1 MQGLL
6 VSIAVSSLRLSTAKN
21 ASYMGAS
28 QLIILVLNFV
38 TLTVLAN
45 LLSTEDMG
53 IIGIAFVFMSLL
65 YNVHDFGIISAVVQR
80 DARVDDSIA
89 AAITLRWAISVVV
102 IASTLVLAP
111 LLSDYV
117 GVPALGT
124 VLPVL
129 CFNLVALNF
138 AFAPQAIMTRKLSL
152 SLLAVANAA
161 QSAFLAAVA
170 IPLAMLGY
178 SYWSF
183 VFGSVAGTAG
193 YVVCLNLFQKASHAP
208 SRDYEL
214 AKELLTYG
222 RHLLAAGLMVFLT
235 VYVDQIAIAGVLG
248 VASLGIYFIAV
259 RFGRTIGEQI
269 AMTINRVLFP
279 TLARIK
285 EDVDLVKRGFMQ
297 SARMVSI
304 VATPAAVGMSALSPL
319 IVSVLLGPEWAP
331 AIFPLSVLCFQG
343 LASALVACASNVR
356 RPSWRG

>member
-1 MQGLL
+1 MDAERHEKQKQHGTCPAVAPNEAPRLHDTSKAHITTTIISSLYLSVATRCSTRHPTTESKIQGLL

-53 IIGIAFVFMSLL
+53 IIGIALVFMSLL

-111 LLSDYV
+111 LLTNYV

-138 AFAPQAIMTRKLSL
+138 AFPPQAIMTRKLSL
-152 SLLAVANAA
+152 SLLAVANGA
-161 QSAFLAAVA
+161 
-170 IPLAMLGY
+170 
-178 SYWSF
+178 
-183 VFGSVAGTAG
+183 
-193 YVVCLNLFQKASHAP
+193 H
-208 SRDYEL
+208 
-214 AKELLTYG
+214 
-222 RHLLAAGLMVFLT
+222 
-235 VYVDQIAIAGVLG
+235 
-248 VASLGIYFIAV
+248 
-259 RFGRTIGEQI
+259 
-269 AMTINRVLFP
+269 
-279 TLARIK
+279 
-285 EDVDLVKRGFMQ
+285 
-297 SARMVSI
+297 
-304 VATPAAVGMSALSPL
+304 
-319 IVSVLLGPEWAP
+319 
-331 AIFPLSVLCFQG
+331 
-343 LASALVACASNVR
+343 
-356 RPSWRG
+356 